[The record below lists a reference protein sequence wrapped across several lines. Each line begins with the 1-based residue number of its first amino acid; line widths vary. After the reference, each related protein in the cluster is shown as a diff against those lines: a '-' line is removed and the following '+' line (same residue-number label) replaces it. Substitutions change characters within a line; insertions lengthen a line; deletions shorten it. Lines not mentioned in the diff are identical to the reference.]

1 MNMSLLI
8 CSSPLLALVRISAS
22 LAGDTYIVIGIR
34 TALETR
40 IQLLLEVPYTRGNGR
55 DKVFSLGN
63 GSVIQIW
70 NSDGDTR
77 KHSRFQDKSTGAQE
91 WEVPVFFT
99 GKWIG
104 DPDMEFVRV
113 TLASTVDFR
122 TTAQRHRSG
131 RYEGFQ
137 LGNGSITRYEIRP
150 GGTRNILALG
160 FTV

>member
-8 CSSPLLALVRISAS
+8 CSSPFLALVRISAS

-137 LGNGSITRYEIRP
+137 LGNGSIIQ
-150 GGTRNILALG
+150 I
-160 FTV
+160 